1 MTRRARWRTLR
12 RIGGWLAAL
21 AVLATVFLAY
31 TQPSLMQQLGDA
43 IWACF

>member
-1 MTRRARWRTLR
+1 MTRRALR
-12 RIGGWLAAL
+12 RILAGLGAA
-21 AVLATVFLAY
+21 AVLATVSLAY

>member
-1 MTRRARWRTLR
+1 MRPRGLR
-12 RIGGWLAAL
+12 RMVAWLVAVGVLAA
-21 AVLATVFLAY
+21 VFMAY